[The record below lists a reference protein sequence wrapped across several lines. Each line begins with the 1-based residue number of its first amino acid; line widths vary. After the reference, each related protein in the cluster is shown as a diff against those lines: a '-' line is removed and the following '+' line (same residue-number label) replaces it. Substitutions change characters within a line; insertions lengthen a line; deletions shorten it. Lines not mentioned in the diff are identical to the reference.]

1 MVFMEHVCEGG
12 EHGTGA
18 KFDGF
23 VEGEKAIKKKK
34 VKESVGRSGSR
45 LPFLVEKRQR
55 FPC

>member
-1 MVFMEHVCEGG
+1 MDHVCEGG

-23 VEGEKAIKKKK
+23 VEGEKAIKKK